1 MRGLSSPLMQ
11 QQVGWAEIAVFPLVA
26 LLLFVVYELTQSH

>member
-1 MRGLSSPLMQ
+1 MQ
-11 QQVGWAEIAVFPLVA
+11 KQVGWGGIVVLLLVA